1 MHVVRNEGKNFYTVL
16 ILGDDMAKK
25 TTITITTLLLTI
37 SAYSYANS
45 TGGIS
50 DSLYYRIGGGSVKG
64 STYTFDKP
72 KSIINMG
79 KWNSSLMCGNFD
91 ISSTISNQLN
101 GVTDGFN
108 NIMSE
113 VINNAKGAVASLP
126 ALIIQRSNPQL
137 YDLLTNG
144 VLQAKLDYSDIKTS
158 CKQLAEK
165 MTDYSDSASLV
176 QSAKV
181 ENMAEMLNGKKVDAI
196 RVDKQIDNEAGKNG
210 ISWIGGSKRG
220 GKGQHPINITS
231 DVALAG
237 YNSLINR
244 TVTDT
249 TPVSNAQDKG
259 GVYRTWNKPS
269 DAQVW
274 LTDVIG
280 ERTMITDSENKNDND
295 IGKPGTGLNPKTQE
309 YYELY
314 YKKLV
319 DLVNG
324 TKPINKA
331 ELESLEGSSV
341 NVTRSVIETLRED
354 NERVVLVSRLA
365 SEMALSRTI
374 EEAMMAR
381 RIILA
386 GRKEPNIAKNEQAQ
400 SKIIDQIDELD
411 MELNQIKLEYDMRK
425 SIAGNTLLVIQ
436 ERKLQRQQGIIFP
449 IDSHESFDANK

>member
-1 MHVVRNEGKNFYTVL
+1 
-16 ILGDDMAKK
+16 MAKK
-25 TTITITTLLLTI
+25 TIITITALLLSI
-37 SAYSYANS
+37 SSYSYANS

-72 KSIINMG
+72 KSIMNMG

-101 GVTDGFN
+101 GVTEGFN

-126 ALIIQRSNPQL
+126 ALVIQRANPQL

-144 VLQAKLDYSDIKTS
+144 VLQAKLDYSDIKTG

-165 MTDYSDSASLV
+165 MTDYTDSASLV
-176 QSAKV
+176 QAAKA
-181 ENMAEMLNGKKVDAI
+181 ENMVEMLNGKKVDAI
-196 RVDKQIDNEAGKNG
+196 RVDKQIDSDAGKNG
-210 ISWIGGSKRG
+210 ISWIGGVKKG
-220 GKGQHPINITS
+220 GKGQAPINITS

-244 TVTDT
+244 NVTDT
-249 TPVSNAQDKG
+249 TPVSDAQNKG
-259 GVYRTWNKPS
+259 GVYKTWNKPS
-269 DAQVW
+269 HAQVW
-274 LTDVIG
+274 LTDVLG
-280 ERTMITDSENKNDND
+280 ERTMITDSENQNGNET
-295 IGKPGTGLNPKTQE
+295 GKPGTGLSPKTEE
-309 YYELY
+309 YYEFY

-324 TKPINKA
+324 TKPISKA
-331 ELESLEGSSV
+331 ELEALEGSSV
-341 NVTRSVIETLRED
+341 SVTRSVIEALRED
-354 NERVVLVSRLA
+354 NERVVLVKRLA

-381 RIILA
+381 RIMLA
-386 GRKEPNIAKNEQAQ
+386 GRKEPNVAKNEPVQ
-400 SKIIDQIDELD
+400 STILDQIDELD

-425 SIAGNTLLVIQ
+425 SIAGNTLSVIQ
-436 ERKLQRQQGIIFP
+436 ERKQQRQQGAILH
-449 IDSHESFDANK
+449 IDNHESFDANK